1 MNITY
6 GKQGERTMA
15 VRKGSNYSSLQ
26 ILWVNGNEGILH
38 HNFTLWYP
46 TVILRSNF
54 YGSFFWTPIMINEQV
69 NQWTPSEV

>member
-26 ILWVNGNEGILH
+26 ILRVNGNEGILNH
-38 HNFTLWYP
+38 SFTLWYP
-46 TVILRSNF
+46 TVILRSIFLRKFLLNSD
-54 YGSFFWTPIMINEQV
+54 YDK
-69 NQWTPSEV
+69 